1 MVARSTASA
10 DGSQSRLPSVI
21 AGAMIGGVRRG
32 GGAPGVRPRARLSLP
47 RWLGG
52 QVVML
57 DRAASAGLANQCD
70 QGEVGEPA
78 DVIRGHAQR
87 RVELIGELS
96 RAGLP
101 LTQHLEDARAERM
114 GERLAKALVLDV
126 VVSAQAAVPLSGTP
140 YVRARG
146 RTATLAVSRKVDH

>member
-1 MVARSTASA
+1 M
-10 DGSQSRLPSVI
+10 
-21 AGAMIGGVRRG
+21 
-32 GGAPGVRPRARLSLP
+32 RPRARLSLP

-70 QGEVGEPA
+70 QAEIGEPA

-87 RVELIGELS
+87 RVQLFGELA

-101 LTQHLEDARAERM
+101 LAQHLEDASAQGVRK
-114 GERLAKALVLDV
+114 RLAEALMLYV
-126 VVSAQAAVPLSGTP
+126 VVRAQAFVPLSGT
-140 YVRARG
+140 
-146 RTATLAVSRKVDH
+146 RTSVHGKESHLSGEQKGGPLNERPAMRIWFK